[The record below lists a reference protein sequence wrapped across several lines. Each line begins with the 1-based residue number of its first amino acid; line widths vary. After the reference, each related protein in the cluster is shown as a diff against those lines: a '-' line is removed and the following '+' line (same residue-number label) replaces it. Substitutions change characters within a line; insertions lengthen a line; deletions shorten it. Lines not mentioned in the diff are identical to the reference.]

1 MLPSAYPYN
10 RQILQVAWKE
20 FTTWGKVYSVPI
32 ATLDPAVIRSWHRCR
47 KANLDPYAP
56 PILERLDEAAIEQ
69 RRQACFDLIAVARPF
84 IEDIYQFAGESN
96 LLLYLTDADLYVLES
111 LGDVQLENKLCDLD
125 FSIGMRMEEK
135 LLSTNA
141 ACLALTTSLPAQV
154 VGAEH
159 YCAVMHDLCGTAA
172 PIHAPSGEL
181 MGVIGIV
188 VPESYSHPHT
198 VSVVMAA
205 TRAIENQLQAE
216 LSLQEAHRHLDE
228 LNTILHTMRRGVIF
242 LDLSLKI
249 THINPSAGE
258 LLEIPH
264 RMAMG
269 RKLNNLITLPAEVEI
284 ALAQRSQLT
293 DQEIIFATSYGP
305 QSCIV
310 SLRPL
315 LSGPRQIGF
324 ILTIER
330 AADVHRLAQRVTG
343 ARAHFTFDDILGN
356 DLEMRRVLHYARM
369 IAMSDSTVLLLGE
382 SGTGKEMFAH
392 AIHNSS
398 RRANGPFI
406 AINCAA
412 IPREL
417 MSSEL
422 FGYEGA
428 FAPHSEGRPGKFELA
443 NGGTIFLDNVDG
455 MPLDMQASLL
465 RILDT
470 QEVMRMGSNQAI
482 PLDVR
487 VIAAS
492 NNIHLMDEVQRG
504 RFRADLFYR
513 LRVFTLT
520 IPPLRERGNDILLLV
535 ANLLEKF
542 NRQLKKSI
550 TISPEAMAVLQ
561 SYHWPGNVRELENVL
576 EQAIHLVNGEKAQLT
591 LAHLPAEVR
600 TATIGSDTETILT
613 IEEAERQ
620 AIIRAGRV
628 LQGNNTQMAKA
639 LGISRTTLWRKMKAF
654 NLSPDSFTN

>member
-1 MLPSAYPYN
+1 MLPSAYPYD
-10 RQILQVAWKE
+10 RQTLQTAWEE
-20 FTTWGKVYSVPI
+20 FTTWGEIRSIPV

-47 KANLDPYAP
+47 EANLDPYTLP
-56 PILERLDEAAIEQ
+56 PLEHLDDVAIEQ
-69 RRQACFDLIAVARPF
+69 RRQAYFDLIAVARPF

-96 LLLYLTDADLYVLES
+96 LLIYLTDADLYVLES
-111 LGDVQLENKLCDLD
+111 FGDDQLRARLRDLD
-125 FSIGMRMEEK
+125 FSVGMRLEET

-141 ACLALTTSLPAQV
+141 ADLALTTSLPAQV

-159 YCAVMHDLCGTAA
+159 YCAAMHHLCGTAA

-188 VPESYSHPHT
+188 APESYSHPHT

-205 TRAIENQLQAE
+205 ARAIENQLQAE
-216 LSLQEAHRHLDE
+216 HSLREAHHHLDE
-228 LNTILHTMRRGVIF
+228 LNTVLHTMRRGIIF

-249 THINPSAGE
+249 THINPTAGE
-258 LLEIPH
+258 LLGISH
-264 RMAMG
+264 RLAMG
-269 RKLNNLITLPAEVEI
+269 RELNELITLPADIEI
-284 ALAQRSQLT
+284 ALAQRSKLV
-293 DQEIIFATSYGP
+293 DQEIIFITTDGP
-305 QSCIV
+305 RPCIV
-310 SLRPL
+310 DLEPL
-315 LSGPRQIGF
+315 LSGRHQIGF
-324 ILTIER
+324 ILAIER

-343 ARAHFTFDDILGN
+343 AQAHFTFDDILSN

-369 IAMSDSTVLLLGE
+369 IARSDSTILLLGE

-398 RRANGPFI
+398 RRANGPFV

-428 FAPHSEGRPGKFELA
+428 FAIHSEGRPGKFELA
-443 NGGTIFLDNVDG
+443 NGGTVFLDNVDG

-470 QEVMRMGSNQAI
+470 KEVVRMGSNQAM

-492 NNIHLMDEVQRG
+492 NNVHLMDEIRRG

-520 IPPLRERGNDILLLV
+520 IPPLRERGNDILLLI
-535 ANLLEKF
+535 AHLLEKF

-576 EQAIHLVNGEKAQLT
+576 EQSIHLVDGDRAQLT
-591 LAHLPAEVR
+591 IAHLPPEVR

-628 LQGNNTQMAKA
+628 LRGNNTQMARA